1 MMQSV
6 DFKQQIMFVVTT
18 PFAVN
23 AFLALHI
30 ARLSTQY
37 RVVLCVNLLAYEL
50 DPNIEK
56 LVDVVDI
63 RFERGISPLSD
74 VVSLARL
81 VFAILKYRPKSIHS
95 ITPKAG
101 LLAMAAGFIARVPHR
116 WHTFTGQVWTTRR
129 SAMRLLLRVLDRIV
143 VLLSTQVFA
152 DSDSQCRFLE
162 KEGLV
167 RAGAVSVLGKGS
179 ICGVDVSRFCVD
191 GHTRAVVRD
200 ELNCHFDGFV
210 FLYVGRLARDKGI
223 ADLVEAFGNLHERYP
238 RAMLWVVGPDEA
250 GLLQVLQRLS
260 VRFQDA
266 LRWIGATTSPERFM
280 AASDCLVLPSYR
292 EGFGSVLIEAG
303 ACGVP
308 AVAYRIDGVVDAVE
322 DQQTGLLVECGNKSL
337 LQDAMVHMLESPA
350 ERSRMGLNAYSRV
363 RREFNCNAI
372 TSAWEAHYRKFV

>member
-1 MMQSV
+1 MMKSV
-6 DFKQQIMFVVTT
+6 DTKPQIMFVVTT

-23 AFLALHI
+23 AFLSLHI
-30 ARLSTQY
+30 AKLSIHY
-37 RVVLCVNLLAYEL
+37 KIVLCVNLLAYEL
-50 DPNIEK
+50 DSNIK
-56 LVDVVDI
+56 NLVDVVDI
-63 RFERGISPLSD
+63 RFEREISPLSD
-74 VVSLARL
+74 LISLTRL
-81 VFAILKYRPKSIHS
+81 LFATVKYRPKSIHS

-116 WHTFTGQVWTTRR
+116 WHTFTGQVWATRR
-129 SAMRLLLRVLDRIV
+129 STLRLLLKVLDRIV

-167 RAGAVSVLGKGS
+167 RAGDVSVLGKGS

-191 GHTRAVVRD
+191 GHARAIVRD
-200 ELNCHFDGFV
+200 ELNCPFGGFV
-210 FLYVGRLARDKGI
+210 FLYVGRLARDKGLS
-223 ADLVEAFGNLHERYP
+223 DLVEAFGNLHERYP
-238 RAMLWVVGPDEA
+238 RAMLWVVGPDEV
-250 GLLQVLQRLS
+250 GLLPELQRLS
-260 VRFQDA
+260 LRFRDA
-266 LRWIGATTSPERFM
+266 VRWIGATASPERYM
-280 AASDCLVLPSYR
+280 AASECLVLPSFR

-308 AVAYRIDGVVDAVE
+308 AIAYRIDGVVDAVE
-322 DQQTGLLVECGNKSL
+322 DQQTGLLVECGNKGL

-363 RREFNCNAI
+363 RRDFDCLAI